1 MTGDFAARIMPPSDL
16 DPDLLR
22 LGMAGSAT
30 VISADAGPIGL
41 LATILQ
47 WVQAYALFLS

>member
-1 MTGDFAARIMPPSDL
+1 VPADL
-16 DPDLLR
+16 DPDFLR

-30 VISADAGPIGL
+30 IVPKDAGAIGL

-47 WVQAYALFLS
+47 WVQAYAMYL